1 MSIENIVHSPVIKSG
16 VAQMNKSSYKAII
29 GYMSA
34 LAQARNLMLA
44 GLISSDEYRVIET
57 KMCERFGIKSCSLFR
72 EDDWIYTRFRGN
84 MSAEKEARSC
94 QKS

>member
-1 MSIENIVHSPVIKSG
+1 
-16 VAQMNKSSYKAII
+16 MNESFYKAII
-29 GYMSA
+29 GYKAA
-34 LAQARNLMLA
+34 LAQARILMSA
-44 GLISSDEYRVIET
+44 GLISPDEYHVIET

-84 MSAEKEARSC
+84 MSAEEEARSC